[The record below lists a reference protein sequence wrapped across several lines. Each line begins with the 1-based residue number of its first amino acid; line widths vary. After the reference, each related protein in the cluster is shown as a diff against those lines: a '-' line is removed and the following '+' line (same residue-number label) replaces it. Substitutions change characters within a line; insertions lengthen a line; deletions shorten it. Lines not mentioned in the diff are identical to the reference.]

1 MIFFLTFFQSK
12 IMHTVKI
19 SSFPKDQILP
29 LIFFNQPTIGKL
41 VNFCTCSHCH
51 AFIISFSFSI
61 FLDFFLYTSSSFVS
75 HSLQPF
81 LLLCIRNAPMSS
93 PHPMPDI
100 IPDCTSS
107 QSTREEIFPKRCTDG
122 FHFLVMCTYRTPA
135 HFCLDTF
142 FQILLDYL
150 IHVGYGTQPQQ
161 CEQFQRFNTLYTS
174 QAPNQTW
181 N

>member
-1 MIFFLTFFQSK
+1 
-12 IMHTVKI
+12 MHTVKI
-19 SSFPKDQILP
+19 SSFPRDQILA
-29 LIFFNQPTIGKL
+29 LISFNHPTIGKL

-51 AFIISFSFSI
+51 ASVISFSFSI
-61 FLDFFLYTSSSFVS
+61 FLDFFLFTSSSFVS

-93 PHPMPDI
+93 PHSMPDI

-135 HFCLDTF
+135 HFVWMPF
-142 FQILLDYL
+142 SRFYL
-150 IHVGYGTQPQQ
+150 ITSFMLGMEPSHSNASSFKDLIHYIHHKPQTKL
-161 CEQFQRFNTLYTS
+161 ETNTVREM
-174 QAPNQTW
+174 
-181 N
+181 